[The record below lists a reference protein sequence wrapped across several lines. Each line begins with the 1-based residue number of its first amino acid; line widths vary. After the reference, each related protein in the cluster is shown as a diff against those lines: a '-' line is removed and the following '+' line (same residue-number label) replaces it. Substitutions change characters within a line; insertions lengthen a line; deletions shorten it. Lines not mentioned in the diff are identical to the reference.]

1 MSSPPPSGDGGSSP
15 NSKKR
20 TRSEE
25 EEEEE
30 RSTTPSSP
38 VTHPKNDV
46 HGPPGE
52 PGEPSNNDG
61 RQPSNE
67 PDLLSP
73 LSPFDWASF
82 QQRCSTELSSVSAEE
97 SALLEEY
104 RGWEWFH
111 ELWTTARSASE
122 SVRLSRE

>member
-1 MSSPPPSGDGGSSP
+1 MSSPPPSGDGDSSP

-20 TRSEE
+20 ARSEE
-25 EEEEE
+25 EED
-30 RSTTPSSP
+30 RSTTPPGP

-46 HGPPGE
+46 GQ

-73 LSPFDWASF
+73 LSPFDWTSF
-82 QQRCSTELSSVSAEE
+82 QQRCSTELFSLSAEE

-104 RGWEWFH
+104 SGWEWLH